1 MMSIG
6 YLSKS
11 SRGEGNRLPRLSGF
25 WELFLLL
32 MLFCAPALDAAQI
45 PTKAAKPALSRV
57 RISQSAVAARS
68 TVLWIAQE
76 KGLFAKHGVDVEVVY
91 LRSSP
96 LQMTAL
102 STGEVQF
109 ASSGGSPM
117 LFAVSGGQ
125 DLKAIASQSNR
136 LSYDLVV
143 RPEIKETKDLR
154 GKRFGVTTFGGT
166 TWMATYLALEHLGLD
181 ANRDQITINALGNQ
195 TILAQAVESGNI
207 DATLLDPFLSRGTK
221 AKGLP
226 VLIELRRASIPFMNS
241 AIAASGSYLRE
252 HPDVVEGVLK
262 ALIEAQAFVAAP
274 ANRNVVLQ
282 TMSRHMKLSNP
293 ALLEDGYQDLQVGV
307 EKKPYPQ
314 IDGLRNIQR
323 IMATLNPKVKGVRVE
338 DLIDTRFIRKLDDS
352 GFIDAVYKE

>member
-1 MMSIG
+1 MISLDSSLTLKIITSERK
-6 YLSKS
+6 LSPAVVFS
-11 SRGEGNRLPRLSGF
+11 
-25 WELFLLL
+25 LFLLL
-32 MLFCAPALDAAQI
+32 AFFCAPALDAAQ
-45 PTKAAKPALSRV
+45 PAQKPGKSGVTKV
-57 RISQSAVAARS
+57 RISQSAIAARS

-76 KGLFAKHGVDVEVVY
+76 RGLFAKHGVDMEVVY

-109 ASSGGSPM
+109 ASSGGSPL

-143 RPEIKETKDLR
+143 RPEIKEVKDLR
-154 GKRFGVTTFGGT
+154 GKRFGVTNIGGT
-166 TWMATYLALEHLGLD
+166 TWMATYLTLEHLGLD
-181 ANRDQITINALGNQ
+181 ANRDQISINGLGNQ

-207 DATLLDPFLSRGTK
+207 DATLLDPFLSRGTR

-226 VLIELRRASIPFMNS
+226 VLIELRRANIAFMNS
-241 AIAASGSYLRE
+241 AIAVSGSYLRE
-252 HPDVVEGVLK
+252 HPDIVEGVLK
-262 ALIEAQAFVAAP
+262 ALVEAQAFVAAP
-274 ANRNVVLQ
+274 ANRSVVLQ

-314 IDGLRNIQR
+314 VDGLRNIQR
-323 IMATLNPKVKGVRVE
+323 MMATLNPKVKGIRVE
-338 DLIDTRFIRKLDDS
+338 DIIETRIMRKLDES
-352 GFIDAVYKE
+352 GFIDSVYSK